1 MLPEQI
7 MSSDLLDILFA
18 DRNKSY
24 GAYPLRREYN
34 KRLTKAL
41 VLTGVLVGVALI
53 GYYSSGKPRHFIAR
67 TIFLDSLEAVSI
79 PPPKEP
85 KPLTPPPPP
94 PALRRIS
101 VREFTTPVIDDHAE
115 QPPPTIEEL
124 DSSQVGVD
132 NINGVADNGFP
143 PPPANGSN
151 SAFATTTV
159 AAEPDILE
167 KVEIESAYP
176 GGQKAWVRFLMKTF
190 KYPYEAEEKEIQGSV
205 LVKFIVD
212 KEGNVSNIQAL
223 SGHESLRE
231 EAIRVISKSGKWIPA
246 IQNGQTVSS
255 YKYQPIIFR
264 LAQ

>member
-18 DRNKSY
+18 DRNKLY

-41 VLTGVLVGVALI
+41 MLTGVLVGVALI
-53 GYYSSGKPRHFIAR
+53 GYYSSGKPKHFLAK
-67 TIFLDSLEAVSI
+67 TIFLDSLETIVI
-79 PPPKEP
+79 PSPKEP
-85 KPLTPPPPP
+85 KPVAPPPP
-94 PALRRIS
+94 PARRLAA
-101 VREFTTPVIDDHAE
+101 RQYTTPVIAE
-115 QPPPTIEEL
+115 HTEQAPPAIEEL
-124 DSSQVGVD
+124 DSSQVGLNNV
-132 NINGVADNGFP
+132 NGVADNGLP
-143 PPPANGSN
+143 PPPTTGNNA
-151 SAFATTTV
+151 AFITPSTTT
-159 AAEPDILE
+159 EPDIFE

-176 GGQKAWVRFLMKTF
+176 GGQKAWLRFLLKTF
-190 KYPYEAEEKEIQGSV
+190 KYPYEAEENEIQGSV

-223 SGHESLRE
+223 TGHEALRA
-231 EAIRVISKSGKWIPA
+231 EAIRVISKSGKWTPA
-246 IQNGQTVSS
+246 IQNGRTVNS